1 MYLYFYPPDSLTH
14 RKLSVTHR
22 NKMVNG
28 KVFGPKRLKVQ
39 HFKNLSLAA
48 ELNFN
53 SKNCSCA
60 SSKMSPISHCDV
72 FLASHL

>member
-1 MYLYFYPPDSLTH
+1 MYLYFYLPDSLTH

-28 KVFGPKRLKVQ
+28 KVFGPKLLKVQ
-39 HFKNLSLAA
+39 HFKFVLAA

-53 SKNCSCA
+53 SRNCSCA
-60 SSKMSPISHCDV
+60 SSKMLPISHCNT

>member
-1 MYLYFYPPDSLTH
+1 MYLYFYLPDSLTH
-14 RKLSVTHR
+14 RKSSVTYR

-28 KVFGPKRLKVQ
+28 KVIGQNASRSNTL
-39 HFKNLSLAA
+39 NLSLAA

-53 SKNCSCA
+53 SRNSSGA
-60 SSKMSPISHCDV
+60 SSKMSPILHCNV